1 MTKIADAQER
11 IAAAQSDVEGDFG
24 PDAWE
29 QAAYDVI
36 QGIAADYD
44 RATRKEILRIELG
57 VDLDAD
63 EKSDREYW
71 AAQQMRLD
79 APLKEKRMVAARER
93 VAAIRHE
100 YGANR
105 GDHR

>member
-1 MTKIADAQER
+1 MNKIEDAQER
-11 IAAAQSDVEGDFG
+11 ITAAQSDVEGDFG

-44 RATRKEILRIELG
+44 RATRKEILRMELG
-57 VDLDAD
+57 IDLDAD

-71 AAQQMRLD
+71 AAEQLRLD

-93 VAAIRHE
+93 IAEIRHE
-100 YGANR
+100 LGTNR